1 MARIS
6 ATRVRCPRPEHAGSR
21 VKLDGATA
29 SRGIVASAT
38 SARRVG
44 VASRMCSPSS
54 CRGRS
59 HGWALP
65 SIVSERSSGVWPE
78 GARHYQFVARGI
90 AEALLAVGAGSS
102 YMRASRV
109 SRDRAR
115 RFRFDG
121 ETGELRESDHGQLV
135 ADLGGAVRAG
145 RLCAMASGRVAVRG
159 IAAA

>member
-1 MARIS
+1 
-6 ATRVRCPRPEHAGSR
+6 
-21 VKLDGATA
+21 
-29 SRGIVASAT
+29 
-38 SARRVG
+38 
-44 VASRMCSPSS
+44 
-54 CRGRS
+54 
-59 HGWALP
+59 
-65 SIVSERSSGVWPE
+65 VSERSSGVWPE